1 MKRKWKEART
11 VNVPRLMSGD
21 EKIWHHYAL
30 CLVIN
35 RSVPE
40 FWTDDEVSS
49 ALNKMAERLPL
60 PFGFDFQSW
69 ESPQ

>member
-11 VNVPRLMSGD
+11 VNVPRTISGD

-30 CLVIN
+30 CLAIN
-35 RSVPE
+35 RHVPE
-40 FWTDDEVSS
+40 FWTDNEVSS

-60 PFGFDFQSW
+60 PHGFDFEGW